1 MEIILVSGTRL
12 KKVLLD
18 GSKTVRFLKLG
29 NEYVQDFLVTL
40 EIFYLP
46 SWANQIEL
54 VTLSIHSDGSGSKS
68 TMSTIKNGSDIIDI
82 TYEYPY
88 ILIKNKLEFL
98 IIVQTYI
105 DNNHFDGRVI

>member
-1 MEIILVSGTRL
+1 MSGERL

-18 GSKTVRFLKLG
+18 GSNIVRFLKLE
-29 NEYVQDFLVTL
+29 NEYVSDFLVTL

-54 VTLSIHSDGSGSKS
+54 VTLSIHSDGSGKS

-88 ILIKNKLEFL
+88 ILIKNKLEYL
-98 IIVQTYI
+98 IIVQAYI
-105 DNNHFDGRVI
+105 DNNHFDGTII